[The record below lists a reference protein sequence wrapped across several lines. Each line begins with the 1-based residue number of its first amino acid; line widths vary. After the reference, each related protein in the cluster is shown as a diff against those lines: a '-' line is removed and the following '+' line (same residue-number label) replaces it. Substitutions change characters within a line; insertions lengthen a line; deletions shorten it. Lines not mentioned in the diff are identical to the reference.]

1 LEGGAEVVE
10 GGGFRG
16 GEFGGGGWFHGVDV
30 AEEGGAVGVGEAL
43 GVVDGGAEFFEQVGD
58 HGARGG

>member
-1 LEGGAEVVE
+1 
-10 GGGFRG
+10 
-16 GEFGGGGWFHGVDV
+16 V
-30 AEEGGAVGVGEAL
+30 AEEDGAVGIGEAL